1 MQFHL
6 VAGILHLRQAAQD
19 ETLLHPLA
27 PVQVQH
33 HFQVGLGVAQAV
45 NGGDGGNDDGIG
57 PFQQGLGGGQAHLF
71 YMLVDGG
78 VFFDIGIGG
87 RHISFRLV
95 IIVIGNEVF
104 HGIVREELA
113 HFAVQLCGQ
122 GLVRRQDQRRALNFL
137 DQVGDGKGLAGT
149 CYTEQS
155 LLRDTAADAIV

>member
-27 PVQVQH
+27 PVQVQYH
-33 HFQVGLGVAQAV
+33 LQVGLGVAQAV

-71 YMLVDGG
+71 NMLVDGC

-87 RHISFRLV
+87 GHVCFRLV

-113 HFAVQLCGQ
+113 HFSVQLCGQ
-122 GLVRRQDQRRALNFL
+122 GLVRRQDQRRTLNFL
-137 DQVGDGKGLAGT
+137 DQVGDGKSLAGT
-149 CYTEQS
+149 RYTEQS
-155 LLRDTAADAIV
+155 LLRYTAPDAIV